1 MYTRGNVWLFIAMI
15 PKMNKDA
22 TDVTAGDPPDPPD
35 PPGPAALLDALRGS
49 TRALVQ
55 CS

>member
-1 MYTRGNVWLFIAMI
+1 MAIYSNDSQVEDEH
-15 PKMNKDA
+15 KDA
-22 TDVTAGDPPDPPD
+22 TDVTAGDLPDPPDPPD